1 VCGGETPGKRTG
13 EKRSGNAID
22 KERLWWGLAS
32 RKQAKLEGS
41 EVGQQ
46 KPGLKLRG

>member
-1 VCGGETPGKRTG
+1 MGGKHQ
-13 EKRSGNAID
+13 EKELGRREVGNVID